1 MKKVLL
7 TTTALTL
14 AAGVASAEITLSG
27 KTEAGVIR
35 TGTTAAVAAVAP
47 AAGAVTAAQITA
59 HDTAA
64 AAGAAGA
71 AALTA
76 TAVTSEATGDT
87 MLTELNDERAAE
99 VAAFNDLAMPTAAEV
114 AAHAA
119 ALASFDAMIAAARGT
134 TGVAAVPAGSAANSF
149 TVYSGIDI
157 NMAASAT
164 GDNGFT
170 YSIAA
175 DIGGGSIADVAD
187 KEIDAQGE
195 TIAAPTMT
203 IGAGAY
209 TVTVG
214 NDAIDDYYDGDLS
227 DYDLGVS
234 GTTSGVNYGIAFNT
248 EKGAA
253 SAWTAT
259 AGMDMGGI
267 SLDVNANEVDGAE
280 NQVAIIAGYTMDTIT
295 LTLTND
301 NMGAA
306 KDIGTMK
313 IAYADGPMTASYA
326 IKNDKDHAS
335 NTNTGGKQSWDIT
348 LGYTLGSAT
357 VSYSTNESSAW
368 EADVAYDLGGANAF
382 IATDSNET
390 ILAGVNFSF

>member
-14 AAGVASAEITLSG
+14 AAGVASAEIKLTG

-35 TGTTAAVAAVAP
+35 TGK
-47 AAGAVTAAQITA
+47 
-59 HDTAA
+59 TAA
-64 AAGAAGA
+64 AAAPADADGSLA
-71 AALTA
+71 AA
-76 TAVTSEATGDT
+76 V
-87 MLTELNDERAAE
+87 
-99 VAAFNDLAMPTAAEV
+99 VAAD
-114 AAHAA
+114 A
-119 ALASFDAMIAAARGT
+119 ALATAATKYAAAEIT
-134 TGVAAVPAGSAANSF
+134 SADYMEAVDAAYAAWLATQPVAAVDTAKSF

-164 GDNGFT
+164 ADNGFT
-170 YSIAA
+170 YEIAT

-187 KEIDAQGE
+187 KELDAQGE
-195 TIAAPTMT
+195 TITAPTMT

-209 TVTVG
+209 TVKVG
-214 NDAIDDYYDGDLS
+214 NDLIDDYYDGDLS

-248 EKGAA
+248 EKEA
-253 SAWTAT
+253 SSQWTAT

-267 SLDVNANEVDGAE
+267 SLDINANEVDGAE

-301 NMGAA
+301 NKGAL

-326 IKNDKDHAS
+326 IKNDKDHAANS
-335 NTNTGGKQSWDIT
+335 NKGGKQSWDIT

-382 IATDSNET
+382 IAGDSTET
-390 ILAGVNFSF
+390 IIAGVNFTF

>member
-35 TGTTAAVAAVAP
+35 TGTTAAVAAVAATSSSADLSFFDVSAGTMSGAGVQSQSGKQM
-47 AAGAVTAAQITA
+47 AAGDILV
-59 HDTAA
+59 
-64 AAGAAGA
+64 AGTDG
-71 AALTA
+71 T
-76 TAVTSEATGDT
+76 
-87 MLTELNDERAAE
+87 
-99 VAAFNDLAMPTAAEV
+99 
-114 AAHAA
+114 
-119 ALASFDAMIAAARGT
+119 DA
-134 TGVAAVPAGSAANSF
+134 VAAVPAGSAADSF
-149 TVYSGIDI
+149 TVYSGFDL

-164 GDNGFT
+164 ASNGYTF
-170 YSIAA
+170 SIAT

-195 TIAAPTMT
+195 TITAPTMT

-209 TVTVG
+209 TITVG
-214 NDAIDDYYDGDLS
+214 NDLIDDYYDGDLS
-227 DYDLGVS
+227 DYDLGIS

-248 EKGAA
+248 EKGAT

-259 AGMDMGGI
+259 AGMDMGGV

-301 NMGAA
+301 NKGAA

-335 NTNTGGKQSWDIT
+335 NTNSGGKQSWDIT

-382 IATDSNET
+382 IATDST
-390 ILAGVNFSF
+390 STVLAGVNFSF

>member
-1 MKKVLL
+1 MMFIQRLMDITVLFIEFNRGKTMKKVLL

-35 TGTTAAVAAVAP
+35 TGTTAAVA
-47 AAGAVTAAQITA
+47 
-59 HDTAA
+59 
-64 AAGAAGA
+64 
-71 AALTA
+71 
-76 TAVTSEATGDT
+76 
-87 MLTELNDERAAE
+87 E
-99 VAAFNDLAMPTAAEV
+99 VAATDSSADL
-114 AAHAA
+114 
-119 ALASFDAMIAAARGT
+119 SYFDASAIAIVTPGAAVSGKQLDTGDILLVGT
-134 TGVAAVPAGSAANSF
+134 DGTDLVAAVPAGSAADSF
-149 TVYSGIDI
+149 EVYSGFDL

-164 GDNGFT
+164 ASNGYTF
-170 YSIAA
+170 SIAT

-195 TIAAPTMT
+195 TITAPTMT

-209 TVTVG
+209 TITVG
-214 NDAIDDYYDGDLS
+214 NDLIDDYYDGDLS

-248 EKGAA
+248 EKAA
-253 SAWTAT
+253 TSAWTAT

-335 NTNTGGKQSWDIT
+335 NSNTGGKQSWDIT
-348 LGYTLGSAT
+348 LGYTMGSAT
-357 VSYSTNESSAW
+357 VSYSTDESSAW

-382 IATDSNET
+382 IATDSKET
-390 ILAGVNFSF
+390 VLAGVNFSF

>member
-35 TGTTAAVAAVAP
+35 TGTTAAVTASAGYAAAKTAADALPAADRSLATAASLAAYQAAVAADTALAAETAP
-47 AAGAVTAAQITA
+47 AA
-59 HDTAA
+59 
-64 AAGAAGA
+64 
-71 AALTA
+71 
-76 TAVTSEATGDT
+76 
-87 MLTELNDERAAE
+87 
-99 VAAFNDLAMPTAAEV
+99 
-114 AAHAA
+114 
-119 ALASFDAMIAAARGT
+119 
-134 TGVAAVPAGSAANSF
+134 AGSAADSF
-149 TVYSGIDI
+149 TVYSGFDL

-164 GDNGFT
+164 ASNGYTF
-170 YSIAA
+170 SIAT

-195 TIAAPTMT
+195 TITAPTMT

-209 TVTVG
+209 TITVG
-214 NDAIDDYYDGDLS
+214 NDLIDDYYDGDLS
-227 DYDLGVS
+227 DYDLGLS

-248 EKGAA
+248 EKGAT

-301 NMGAA
+301 NKGAA

-335 NTNTGGKQSWDIT
+335 NTNSGGKQSWDIT

-382 IATDSNET
+382 IATDSKET
-390 ILAGVNFSF
+390 VLAGVNFSF

>member
-35 TGTTAAVAAVAP
+35 TGTTAAVAAVA
-47 AAGAVTAAQITA
+47 
-59 HDTAA
+59 
-64 AAGAAGA
+64 
-71 AALTA
+71 
-76 TAVTSEATGDT
+76 
-87 MLTELNDERAAE
+87 
-99 VAAFNDLAMPTAAEV
+99 
-114 AAHAA
+114 
-119 ALASFDAMIAAARGT
+119 
-134 TGVAAVPAGSAANSF
+134 AGSAADLANDAAIATAQAAYDAAVAATAASGDGIDQAVIDAGLALAAAQAAKADALAGSAAVSAADSF

-164 GDNGFT
+164 AANGYVF
-170 YSIAA
+170 SIAT

-195 TIAAPTMT
+195 TITAPTMT

-209 TVTVG
+209 TIKVG
-214 NDAIDDYYDGDLS
+214 NDLIDDYYDGDLS

-248 EKGAA
+248 EKGA
-253 SAWTAT
+253 SSQWTAT
-259 AGMDMGGI
+259 AGMDMGGV

-301 NMGAA
+301 NKGAA

-313 IAYADGPMTASYA
+313 IAYADGPMKASYA

-335 NTNTGGKQSWDIT
+335 NTNSGGKQSWDIT
-348 LGYTLGSAT
+348 LGYTMGSAT

>member
-35 TGTTAAVAAVAP
+35 TGTTAAVAAVAGTLTAAEIAASNALAGAARTVVAADVDTVQGEVTAAATALADAQADL
-47 AAGAVTAAQITA
+47 AAGVGTTAAVTAAEARVAQAAADVAAIA
-59 HDTAA
+59 GTAA
-64 AAGAAGA
+64 VDAA
-71 AALTA
+71 
-76 TAVTSEATGDT
+76 
-87 MLTELNDERAAE
+87 
-99 VAAFNDLAMPTAAEV
+99 
-114 AAHAA
+114 
-119 ALASFDAMIAAARGT
+119 
-134 TGVAAVPAGSAANSF
+134 SAADSF

-187 KEIDAQGE
+187 KELDAQGE

-248 EKGAA
+248 EKGAS

-301 NMGAA
+301 NKGAA

-326 IKNDKDHAS
+326 IKNDEDHAS
-335 NTNTGGKQSWDIT
+335 NTNSGGKQSWDIT

-390 ILAGVNFSF
+390 VLAGVNFSF

>member
-35 TGTTAAVAAVAP
+35 TGTTAAQAATTTSGDFTYVDASAAGSVNNIVTVADGTAAVTLADEDIVLQ
-47 AAGAVTAAQITA
+47 GTNGTDAVA
-59 HDTAA
+59 
-64 AAGAAGA
+64 
-71 AALTA
+71 
-76 TAVTSEATGDT
+76 
-87 MLTELNDERAAE
+87 
-99 VAAFNDLAMPTAAEV
+99 
-114 AAHAA
+114 
-119 ALASFDAMIAAARGT
+119 
-134 TGVAAVPAGSAANSF
+134 AGSAADSF

-164 GDNGFT
+164 AANGYVF
-170 YSIAA
+170 SIAT

-187 KEIDAQGE
+187 KELDAQGE
-195 TIAAPTMT
+195 TITAPTMT

-209 TVTVG
+209 TITVG

-248 EKGAA
+248 EKGAT

-301 NMGAA
+301 NKGAA

-348 LGYTLGSAT
+348 LGYTMGSAT

>member
-35 TGTTAAVAAVAP
+35 TGTTAAQAATTTSGAFTYYDASADAIVEVADGTAAV
-47 AAGAVTAAQITA
+47 T
-59 HDTAA
+59 
-64 AAGAAGA
+64 
-71 AALTA
+71 L
-76 TAVTSEATGDT
+76 ATGDIVLGGT
-87 MLTELNDERAAE
+87 NGTAL
-99 VAAFNDLAMPTAAEV
+99 VA
-114 AAHAA
+114 
-119 ALASFDAMIAAARGT
+119 
-134 TGVAAVPAGSAANSF
+134 AGSAADSF

-164 GDNGFT
+164 GDNGYT

-214 NDAIDDYYDGDLS
+214 NDAIDDYYDGDLL

-301 NMGAA
+301 NKGAA

-348 LGYTLGSAT
+348 FGYTLGSAT

-382 IATDSNET
+382 IATDSKET
-390 ILAGVNFSF
+390 VLAGVNFSF

>member
-35 TGTTAAVAAVAP
+35 EGTTAGTPAVAAVAGVITAAEAAASANADVAAGAVTNAIADSVAAALATAEAGLATAQARLAAGTGTTAAV
-47 AAGAVTAAQITA
+47 TAAQAT
-59 HDTAA
+59 
-64 AAGAAGA
+64 
-71 AALTA
+71 LTQA
-76 TAVTSEATGDT
+76 QAD
-87 MLTELNDERAAE
+87 
-99 VAAFNDLAMPTAAEV
+99 VAAIAGTAQVDAV
-114 AAHAA
+114 AA
-119 ALASFDAMIAAARGT
+119 T
-134 TGVAAVPAGSAANSF
+134 SAADSF

-335 NTNTGGKQSWDIT
+335 NSNTGGKQSWDIT

>member
-35 TGTTAAVAAVAP
+35 EGTTAAV
-47 AAGAVTAAQITA
+47 
-59 HDTAA
+59 TAA
-64 AAGAAGA
+64 AASAGYA

-76 TAVTSEATGDT
+76 YNNA
-87 MLTELNDERAAE
+87 LAAE
-99 VAAFNDLAMPTAAEV
+99 YAAPSVANRATV
-114 AAHAA
+114 ATTAA
-119 ALASFDAMIAAARGT
+119 ALAAETAAVAAA
-134 TGVAAVPAGSAANSF
+134 PAGSAADSF

-164 GDNGFT
+164 ASNGYT

-187 KEIDAQGE
+187 KELDAQGE

-248 EKGAA
+248 EKGAT

-280 NQVAIIAGYTMDTIT
+280 NQVAIIAGYSMDTIT

-301 NMGAA
+301 NKGAA

-335 NTNTGGKQSWDIT
+335 NSNTGGKQSWDIT

-382 IATDSNET
+382 IATDSKET

>member
-35 TGTTAAVAAVAP
+35 TGTTAGTPAVAAVAGVITAAEAAASANADV
-47 AAGAVTAAQITA
+47 AAGAVTNAIA
-59 HDTAA
+59 DS
-64 AAGAAGA
+64 
-71 AALTA
+71 
-76 TAVTSEATGDT
+76 V
-87 MLTELNDERAAE
+87 
-99 VAAFNDLAMPTAAEV
+99 
-114 AAHAA
+114 AA
-119 ALASFDAMIAAARGT
+119 ALATAEAGLATAQARLAAGTGT
-134 TGVAAVPAGSAANSF
+134 TAAVTAAQATLTQAQADVAAIAGTAQVDAVAATSAADSF

-382 IATDSNET
+382 IATDSKET

>member
-35 TGTTAAVAAVAP
+35 TGTTAGSAAVAAVPGVITTAEATASSNVDVVAGAVTNTIADSVATALANAEAALATAQARL
-47 AAGAVTAAQITA
+47 AAGTGTTSAVTAAQAT
-59 HDTAA
+59 
-64 AAGAAGA
+64 
-71 AALTA
+71 LTQA
-76 TAVTSEATGDT
+76 QAD
-87 MLTELNDERAAE
+87 
-99 VAAFNDLAMPTAAEV
+99 VAAIAGTAQKDAV
-114 AAHAA
+114 AA
-119 ALASFDAMIAAARGT
+119 T
-134 TGVAAVPAGSAANSF
+134 SAADSF

-164 GDNGFT
+164 ADNGYTF
-170 YSIAA
+170 SIAA

-248 EKGAA
+248 EKGA
-253 SAWTAT
+253 SSQWTAT
-259 AGMDMGGI
+259 AGMDMGGV

-301 NMGAA
+301 NKGAA

-335 NTNTGGKQSWDIT
+335 NTNSGGKQSWDIT
-348 LGYTLGSAT
+348 LGYTMGSAT

-382 IATDSNET
+382 IATDSKST
-390 ILAGVNFSF
+390 VLAGVNFSF

>member
-35 TGTTAAVAAVAP
+35 TGTTAAQAATNSSADLSFFDVS
-47 AAGAVTAAQITA
+47 
-59 HDTAA
+59 
-64 AAGAAGA
+64 GAAMSGA
-71 AALTA
+71 GVQSA
-76 TAVTSEATGDT
+76 SGKQMATGDI
-87 MLTELNDERAAE
+87 L
-99 VAAFNDLAMPTAAEV
+99 VAGTDGTDAV
-114 AAHAA
+114 A
-119 ALASFDAMIAAARGT
+119 
-134 TGVAAVPAGSAANSF
+134 AGSAADSF

-164 GDNGFT
+164 SDNGYT

-187 KEIDAQGE
+187 KELDAQGE

-214 NDAIDDYYDGDLS
+214 NDAIDDYYDGDLL

-301 NMGAA
+301 NKGAA

-382 IATDSNET
+382 IATDSKET

>member
-35 TGTTAAVAAVAP
+35 TGTTAAVAAKAP
-47 AAGAVTAAQITA
+47 VAGAVTTAMSTA
-59 HDTAA
+59 HDTVA
-64 AAGAAGA
+64 AAGSSAYTN
-71 AALTA
+71 LTNR
-76 TAVTSEATGDT
+76 AVSDRTTGIAV
-87 MLTELNDERAAE
+87 LTELVADRKAE
-99 VAAFNDLAMPTAAEV
+99 VDAYALIAMPTATEV

-119 ALASFDAMIAAARGT
+119 ALASYDAMIAAATGT
-134 TGVAAVPAGSAANSF
+134 AGTAAVPAGSAADSF

-164 GDNGFT
+164 AANGYTF
-170 YSIAA
+170 SIAA

-187 KEIDAQGE
+187 KELDAQGE

-248 EKGAA
+248 EKDAT

-280 NQVAIIAGYTMDTIT
+280 NQVAIIAGYSMDTIT

-301 NMGAA
+301 NKGAA

-335 NTNTGGKQSWDIT
+335 NTNSGGKQSWDIT

-382 IATDSNET
+382 IATDSKET

>member
-35 TGTTAAVAAVAP
+35 TGTTAAVAAADASAGY
-47 AAGAVTAAQITA
+47 AAALAAYNTALQNDYNATSATTRAAVE
-59 HDTAA
+59 TAA
-64 AAGAAGA
+64 AALAAETAAVA
-71 AALTA
+71 AA
-76 TAVTSEATGDT
+76 
-87 MLTELNDERAAE
+87 
-99 VAAFNDLAMPTAAEV
+99 
-114 AAHAA
+114 
-119 ALASFDAMIAAARGT
+119 
-134 TGVAAVPAGSAANSF
+134 PAGSAADSF

-164 GDNGFT
+164 ASNGYT
-170 YSIAA
+170 YSIAT

-195 TIAAPTMT
+195 TITAPTMT

-209 TVTVG
+209 TITVG
-214 NDAIDDYYDGDLS
+214 NDLIDDYYDGDLS

-248 EKGAA
+248 EKGA
-253 SAWTAT
+253 SSQWTAT
-259 AGMDMGGI
+259 AGMDMGGV

-301 NMGAA
+301 NKGAA

-326 IKNDKDHAS
+326 VKNDKDHAS
-335 NTNTGGKQSWDIT
+335 NTNSGGKQSWDIT
-348 LGYTLGSAT
+348 FGYTMGSAT

>member
-35 TGTTAAVAAVAP
+35 TGTTAAQAATTTSGAFTYYDASADTIVEVADGSAAV
-47 AAGAVTAAQITA
+47 T
-59 HDTAA
+59 
-64 AAGAAGA
+64 
-71 AALTA
+71 L
-76 TAVTSEATGDT
+76 ATGDIVLGGT
-87 MLTELNDERAAE
+87 NGTDA
-99 VAAFNDLAMPTAAEV
+99 VA
-114 AAHAA
+114 
-119 ALASFDAMIAAARGT
+119 
-134 TGVAAVPAGSAANSF
+134 AGSAADSF

-164 GDNGFT
+164 ASNGYTF
-170 YSIAA
+170 SIAT

-195 TIAAPTMT
+195 TITAPTMT

-209 TVTVG
+209 TITVG
-214 NDAIDDYYDGDLS
+214 NDLIDDYYDGDLS

-248 EKGAA
+248 EKGA
-253 SAWTAT
+253 SSQWTAT
-259 AGMDMGGI
+259 AGMDMGGV

-301 NMGAA
+301 NKGAA

-335 NTNTGGKQSWDIT
+335 NTNSGGKQSWDIT
-348 LGYTLGSAT
+348 LGYTMGSAT

-382 IATDSNET
+382 IATDSKST
-390 ILAGVNFSF
+390 VLAGVNFSF

>member
-27 KTEAGVIR
+27 KAEAGVIK
-35 TGTTAAVAAVAP
+35 TGTTAAVAAVAVGS
-47 AAGAVTAAQITA
+47 AA
-59 HDTAA
+59 
-64 AAGAAGA
+64 
-71 AALTA
+71 
-76 TAVTSEATGDT
+76 
-87 MLTELNDERAAE
+87 
-99 VAAFNDLAMPTAAEV
+99 DLANDAA
-114 AAHAA
+114 
-119 ALASFDAMIAAARGT
+119 IAAA
-134 TGVAAVPAGSAANSF
+134 VAAVSAAATAHGSGSAEHNAAQEAEAAARDAKADALAGSAAVSAADSF

-164 GDNGFT
+164 ADNGYTF
-170 YSIAA
+170 SIAT

-187 KEIDAQGE
+187 KELDAQGE
-195 TIAAPTMT
+195 TITAPTMT

-209 TVTVG
+209 TITVG
-214 NDAIDDYYDGDLS
+214 NDLIDDYYDGDLS

-248 EKGAA
+248 EKAA
-253 SAWTAT
+253 TSAWTAT

-301 NMGAA
+301 NKGAA

-335 NTNTGGKQSWDIT
+335 NTNSGGKQSWDIT
-348 LGYTLGSAT
+348 LGYTMGSAT

-382 IATDSNET
+382 IATDSKST
-390 ILAGVNFSF
+390 VLAGVNFSF

>member
-35 TGTTAAVAAVAP
+35 TGTTAATTATSSSGLVTIDSAGTITARAD
-47 AAGAVTAAQITA
+47 AAGVQTPAG
-59 HDTAA
+59 DTIIAGTDGTDAA
-64 AAGAAGA
+64 AAG
-71 AALTA
+71 
-76 TAVTSEATGDT
+76 
-87 MLTELNDERAAE
+87 
-99 VAAFNDLAMPTAAEV
+99 
-114 AAHAA
+114 
-119 ALASFDAMIAAARGT
+119 
-134 TGVAAVPAGSAANSF
+134 SAADSF

-164 GDNGFT
+164 GDNGYT

-214 NDAIDDYYDGDLS
+214 NDAIDDYYDGDLL

-301 NMGAA
+301 NKGAA

-382 IATDSNET
+382 IATDSKET
-390 ILAGVNFSF
+390 VLAGVNFSF

>member
-35 TGTTAAVAAVAP
+35 TGTTAAVA
-47 AAGAVTAAQITA
+47 
-59 HDTAA
+59 
-64 AAGAAGA
+64 
-71 AALTA
+71 
-76 TAVTSEATGDT
+76 
-87 MLTELNDERAAE
+87 E
-99 VAAFNDLAMPTAAEV
+99 VAATDSSADL
-114 AAHAA
+114 
-119 ALASFDAMIAAARGT
+119 SYFDASAIAIVTPGAAVSGKQLDTGDILLVGT
-134 TGVAAVPAGSAANSF
+134 DGTDLVAAVPAGSAADSF
-149 TVYSGIDI
+149 EVYSGFDL

-164 GDNGFT
+164 ASNGYTF
-170 YSIAA
+170 SIAT

-195 TIAAPTMT
+195 TITAPTMT

-209 TVTVG
+209 TIKVG
-214 NDAIDDYYDGDLS
+214 NDLIDDYYDGDLS

-248 EKGAA
+248 EKGA
-253 SAWTAT
+253 SSQWTAT
-259 AGMDMGGI
+259 AGMDMGGV

-301 NMGAA
+301 NKGAA

-313 IAYADGPMTASYA
+313 IAYADGPMKASYA

-335 NTNTGGKQSWDIT
+335 NTNSGGKQSWDIT
-348 LGYTLGSAT
+348 LGYTMGSAT

-382 IATDSNET
+382 IATDSKET

>member
-35 TGTTAAVAAVAP
+35 TGTTAAVAAVTAGGAADLANDAVISAASTALATAEGATTSDADEDGTAGNSEADFAADP
-47 AAGAVTAAQITA
+47 AVVAARQALAAAQ
-59 HDTAA
+59 AA
-64 AAGAAGA
+64 K
-71 AALTA
+71 
-76 TAVTSEATGDT
+76 
-87 MLTELNDERAAE
+87 
-99 VAAFNDLAMPTAAEV
+99 
-114 AAHAA
+114 AA
-119 ALASFDAMIAAARGT
+119 ALA
-134 TGVAAVPAGSAANSF
+134 GSAAVSAADSF

-164 GDNGFT
+164 ADNGYT

-195 TIAAPTMT
+195 TITAPTMT

-209 TVTVG
+209 TITVG
-214 NDAIDDYYDGDLS
+214 NDLIDDYYDGDLS

-301 NMGAA
+301 NKGAA

-335 NTNTGGKQSWDIT
+335 NTNSGGKQSWDIT

-382 IATDSNET
+382 IATDSKET